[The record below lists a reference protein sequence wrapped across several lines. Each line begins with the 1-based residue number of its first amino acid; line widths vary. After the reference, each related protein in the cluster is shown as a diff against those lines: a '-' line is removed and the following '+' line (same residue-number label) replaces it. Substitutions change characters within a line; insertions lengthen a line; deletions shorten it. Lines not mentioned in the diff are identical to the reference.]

1 MEYDP
6 QEEQRIRELQ
16 EAENLARDVEGQ
28 TEALIE
34 AEQSRLD
41 SLTADPE
48 PATQQQQAAPEQAA
62 PVEAEQQ
69 QQTQQVEDPNSDIGP
84 DGYYKK
90 PTLGEFTQGMGY
102 DNTQIR
108 ETLSAPGQGL
118 IDFAVEGINMVAGW
132 AGFDEPIPKV
142 PEYESQ
148 ITQSARE
155 LSSVVLPTMLGQGAA
170 VSKIKG
176 LQAVKGSTALTATVP
191 RIIGSN
197 ALEAGAGATVGA
209 ISSLSREENATGALK
224 QNYPRTWG
232 WLPDWLATNES
243 DSPDDKWRKNI
254 VEGTFLDSTL
264 GVFESVFA
272 LTRSANK
279 S

>member
-16 EAENLARDVEGQ
+16 EAEDLARDVEGQ

-41 SLTADPE
+41 SLTANPE
-48 PATQQQQAAPEQAA
+48 PAPQQQQQQQAEPEPA
-62 PVEAEQQ
+62 VQQ

-132 AGFDEPIPKV
+132 AGFDEPVPKV

-155 LSSVVLPTMLGQGAA
+155 LSSVVLP
-170 VSKIKG
+170 KIF
-176 LQAVKGSTALTATVP
+176 
-191 RIIGSN
+191 
-197 ALEAGAGATVGA
+197 A
-209 ISSLSREENATGALK
+209 ISFGYSHRFNL
-224 QNYPRTWG
+224 NYK
-232 WLPDWLATNES
+232 E
-243 DSPDDKWRKNI
+243 
-254 VEGTFLDSTL
+254 
-264 GVFESVFA
+264 
-272 LTRSANK
+272 
-279 S
+279 